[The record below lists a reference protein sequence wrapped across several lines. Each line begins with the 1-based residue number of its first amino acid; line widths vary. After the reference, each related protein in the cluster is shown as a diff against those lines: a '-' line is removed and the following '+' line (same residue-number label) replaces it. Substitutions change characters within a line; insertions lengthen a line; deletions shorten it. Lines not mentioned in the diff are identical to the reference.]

1 MESAAFYVLLFIHLV
16 SLVTAFGAVMVTDYF
31 GVRWTLNQVPF
42 VRVVRAAGTTEQLIW
57 GGWIGL
63 VATGIPLIVIKNEI
77 DELMILKF
85 FCVGLAGANGFL
97 LHTLLKRVE
106 RLEEADS
113 VPTLLVFRL
122 MLSLM
127 LSQVAWWGAFT
138 IGFLHRHV
146 WDLIEWPPRPLLVI
160 AVFAVF
166 VATLWAA
173 GEAFLRKRPSRV
185 KVEAKENAVHE
196 VRGPGPTIDPLGKEE

>member
-1 MESAAFYVLLFIHLV
+1 LEVA
-16 SLVTAFGAVMVTDYF
+16 T
-31 GVRWTLNQVPF
+31 F
-42 VRVVRAAGTTEQLIW
+42 VRVVRAAETTEQLIW
-57 GGWIGL
+57 VGWVGL
-63 VATGIPLIVIKNEI
+63 VATGIPLIVIKGEI
-77 DELMILKF
+77 DQLMVLKL
-85 FCVGLAGANGFL
+85 FCVGLAGANGL
-97 LHTLLKRVE
+97 VLHTLLKRVE
-106 RLEEADS
+106 RLEHADS
-113 VPTLLVFRL
+113 VPTPLVFRL

-160 AVFAVF
+160 AAF
-166 VATLWAA
+166 VILIAALWAA

-185 KVEAKENAVHE
+185 KVEASDNAVHE